1 MVCRIKWK
9 TNRRLGGWGG
19 YKWLANERTEAVRR
33 WSTLKDVSLVPF
45 LLSERG
51 SGAECPRR
59 ESAEQLQLVPI
70 SRSEPPSP

>member
-1 MVCRIKWK
+1 VVHLEGRV
-9 TNRRLGGWGG
+9 TFLH
-19 YKWLANERTEAVRR
+19 
-33 WSTLKDVSLVPF
+33 F

-51 SGAECPRR
+51 IGAECLSR